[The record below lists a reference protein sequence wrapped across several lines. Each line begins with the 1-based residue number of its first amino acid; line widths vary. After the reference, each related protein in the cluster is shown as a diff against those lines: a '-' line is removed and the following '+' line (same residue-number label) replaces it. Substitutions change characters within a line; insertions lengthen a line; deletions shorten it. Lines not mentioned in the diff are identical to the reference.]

1 MKLLTYKLQGDDK
14 ERLGMMCSFAFHR
27 FIPIE
32 DLGLHFRDM
41 NDLIQNMTRE
51 QRTILEHACEKPN
64 KRLLC
69 YEDVVR
75 CAPIPHPKQ
84 DIICLGLNFRDHAVE
99 SSRFKK
105 EEFNQERPY
114 AVYFSKRVNEATPDG
129 GSIPSYPGLVDSL
142 DYEAEL
148 AVIIGKEAKD
158 VKKEDAFDYVA
169 IPLSM
174 M

>member
-75 CAPIPHPKQ
+75 CVPILPGSEMADGEGGFFRP
-84 DIICLGLNFRDHAVE
+84 GLHAVFQ
-99 SSRFKK
+99 RF
-105 EEFNQERPY
+105 
-114 AVYFSKRVNEATPDG
+114 A
-129 GSIPSYPGLVDSL
+129 L
-142 DYEAEL
+142 
-148 AVIIGKEAKD
+148 
-158 VKKEDAFDYVA
+158 
-169 IPLSM
+169 
-174 M
+174 

>member
-1 MKLLTYKLQGDDK
+1 MKLLTYKLKGDDK

-75 CAPIPHPKQ
+75 CAPIPHPRQ

-105 EEFNQERPY
+105 RSLIRNVPTQCIF
-114 AVYFSKRVNEATPDG
+114 
-129 GSIPSYPGLVDSL
+129 PSV
-142 DYEAEL
+142 
-148 AVIIGKEAKD
+148 
-158 VKKEDAFDYVA
+158 
-169 IPLSM
+169 
-174 M
+174 